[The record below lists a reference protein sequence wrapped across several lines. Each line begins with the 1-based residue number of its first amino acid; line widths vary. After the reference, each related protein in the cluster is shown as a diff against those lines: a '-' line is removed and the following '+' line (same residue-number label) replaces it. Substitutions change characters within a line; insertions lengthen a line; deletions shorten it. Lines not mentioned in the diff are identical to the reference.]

1 MAKPMRS
8 PTQKKPTQRW
18 VQASEDMLISLA
30 KALEGAASE
39 VDRAQVMLQQERRTG
54 QEWDEA
60 ESELRRA
67 LRSIEDNLTEASIG
81 LRLFRA
87 ADQCDA

>member
-1 MAKPMRS
+1 
-8 PTQKKPTQRW
+8 
-18 VQASEDMLISLA
+18 MLISLA